1 MLLQHTIQACASI
14 ALLSAAI
21 LASAAPPKAAPRQK
35 VEPTIDVGRIS
46 RPESLS
52 DRNDRVLAELR
63 TKFTAAI
70 PADRRA
76 GARMDLWYL
85 RSLHGESPVNTDR
98 ESPPPAA
105 QSQARNHLFL
115 LDRTGVPQIFR
126 KEDLIIVQKPRANA
140 NLFAGVI
147 GRFAEKLG
155 FGKPSSVDVAP
166 SVARFADAY
175 WTGAKNPGPFLEVQ
189 ALLSGPE
196 SEVTK
201 LLFRWAA
208 TPKAKRV
215 FVTGSQGDWHVVQ
228 KLEAHYALSG
238 YNLFFYLHCKPLC
251 AEETIGALF
260 ATSGTALHVQ
270 SPRTLKSEFVPIEV
284 ASALAIDKE
293 GERPSSSGRFT
304 LVIYSAAEV
313 LANLNSKASFAATQL
328 ECSDRNDLKRTQ
340 PRIPCLVQSQ
350 P

>member
-1 MLLQHTIQACASI
+1 MLLQHTIQTCASI

-21 LASAAPPKAAPRQK
+21 LASAAPPQAAPRQK
-35 VEPTIDVGRIS
+35 VEPTIDIGRIS

-76 GARMDLWYL
+76 SVRLKLWDL
-85 RSLHGESPVNTDR
+85 RSIDSESPVNTDR
-98 ESPPPAA
+98 ESRPPAA
-105 QSQARNHLFL
+105 QLQARNHLFL

-140 NLFAGVI
+140 NVFAGVI

-175 WTGAKNPGPFLEVQ
+175 WTGAKNPGAFLEVQ

-215 FVTGSQGDWHVVQ
+215 FVTGSQGDWHDVQ

-304 LVIYSAAEV
+304 LVFYSAAEV